1 MCVRPASTQRLKKS
15 FSASFCP
22 LVIMRLKSF
31 RSRAYASAGRSSSE
45 MLGSPPVRI
54 TPS

>member
-1 MCVRPASTQRLKKS
+1 MWVRPASTQRLKKS
-15 FSASFCP
+15 FSASFWP

-31 RSRAYASAGRSSSE
+31 FSRAYESAGKSSSE

>member
-1 MCVRPASTQRLKKS
+1 MWVRPASTQRLKKS
-15 FSASFCP
+15 LSASFWP

-31 RSRAYASAGRSSSE
+31 RSRAYESAGSSSSE
-45 MLGSPPVRI
+45 VLGSPPVRM